1 MSYTISLTDGTVL
14 NTPLM
19 PAGTLADGT
28 TDSTTGLTLVGRNYT
43 GYGGI
48 QNENFIKLL
57 ENFADT
63 IPPTQSVNATIPLV
77 GTIWYDTGNNLL
89 KVFDGTNFNVISGR
103 QSSATAPTAKNV
115 GDQWWDTVNLQL
127 NSWTGTAWQ
136 VIGPNY
142 TAGQGLTGSV
152 PGTIVDSNSTAHTV
166 ANTYAGGELI
176 SISSYDAAFTP
187 ATAIANFPATIA
199 PGITVANTSTFVG
212 TATNSTTVG
221 GLSPTVFARKD
232 IPTTFASDITV
243 TGNLV
248 NNGANISVVNNSFR
262 LHNHNIQGNIELR
275 VTADSGFPLGSITA
289 LKINGADGTA
299 QVYADP
305 TTPTGIATKNY
316 VDAVSSSVNNTV
328 SAITSEINAN
338 VSAIQADYLANISV
352 VTNQLISQI
361 TAVENAAVAN
371 ITAVASALVSNVT
384 LIVANL
390 ATTASNINALN
401 GGLNTKAPIASP
413 TFTGTPAA
421 PTPSPNNNSTTIA
434 TTAYVDASAG
444 VLAADYN
451 SKFTSEVSARNAAIT
466 AATGSF
472 APKANPTFTGTVS
485 APTPSSGDNS
495 GTVATTAFVNA
506 AVGGIGSSWQGSG
519 YTVAGSPPSGGSN
532 GDFWF
537 QVG

>member
-14 NTPLM
+14 NTPTM

-63 IPPTQSVNATIPLV
+63 IPPTQSVNATIPLI
-77 GTIWYDTGNNLL
+77 GTIWYDTGNNVL

-103 QSSATAPTAKNV
+103 QASGTAPTAKNIS
-115 GDQWWDTVNLQL
+115 DQWWDTVNLQL

-142 TAGQGLTGSV
+142 TAGQGLTGSI

-221 GLSPTVFARKD
+221 GLVPAVFARRD
-232 IPTTFASDITV
+232 IPTTFASDISV
-243 TGNLV
+243 TGNIV
-248 NNGANISVVNNSFR
+248 NNGANISVVGNSFR

-289 LKINGADGTA
+289 LKISGIDGTA
-299 QVYADP
+299 QVYTDP
-305 TTPTGIATKNY
+305 TTPTGIATKHY
-316 VDAVSSSVNNTV
+316 VDSQLSSVGNNLSIV
-328 SAITSEINAN
+328 EAELNAN
-338 VSAIQADYLANISV
+338 VVALQTEYYANISLTTQTL
-352 VTNQLISQI
+352 TNQII
-361 TAVENAAVAN
+361 AVENAAIAN
-371 ITAVASALVSNVT
+371 INVVAASLVSNVT

-390 ATTASNINALN
+390 ATTTTNINTLN

-421 PTPSPNNNSTTIA
+421 PTPAPNNNSTTIA

-451 SKFTSEVSARNAAIT
+451 AKFASATSALNAAVSSST
-466 AATGSF
+466 NGY
-472 APKANPTFTGTVS
+472 APLASPHFTGTPT
-485 APTPSSGDNS
+485 APTASSGDNS
-495 GTVATTAFVNA
+495 GTLATTAFVHA

-519 YTVAGSPPSGGSN
+519 YTVAGTPPSGGSN